1 MFKSCG
7 KCNNGKITIRSKNGN
22 TWKYCDCYK
31 TYIHNMRIYSKMKS
45 SGLNDIVVKSFDD
58 YVGTDENKNIPK
70 MKKFVDEFSN
80 KFHDK
85 HLFIYGDNG
94 TQKSTMAKVL
104 LYKLMLK
111 GKKVL
116 YIMADDYF
124 NLFSDINPDEFVED
138 KISDF
143 YDADCVVIDEFDP
156 SKFRVYTNAMTQLK
170 VGISPLKKR
179 LECLRKSTIFISNR
193 TLDEL
198 KSGHIITDRHQSES
212 TKNVINE
219 FSYIYGD
226 FLKRELIPLIFE
238 DKYCEN
244 VKRDFSS
251 IWDD

>member
-45 SGLNDIVVKSFDD
+45 SGLNDIIVKSFDD

-104 LYKLMLK
+104 LYKLAEK
-111 GKKVL
+111 GYSVL
-116 YIMADDYF
+116 YMNSKDF
-124 NLFSDINPDEFVED
+124 FSKFSELEVDEEFEN
-138 KISDF
+138 KF
-143 YDADCVVIDEFDP
+143 YNYDCLILDEFD
-156 SKFRVYTNAMTQLK
+156 SKKVQLFK
-170 VGISPLKKR
+170 SGYKESATIAPLKKR
-179 LECLRKSTIFISNR
+179 MEINRKSTIFISNQ
-193 TLDEL
+193 TIDEIKDSQL
-198 KSGHIITDRHQSES
+198 GELFGDLIDRECFQMTFTDKYS
-212 TKNVINE
+212 KNVDL
-219 FSYIYGD
+219 S
-226 FLKRELIPLIFE
+226 K
-238 DKYCEN
+238 K
-244 VKRDFSS
+244 
-251 IWDD
+251 WDDLWSD